1 LPGVEE
7 RAAQT
12 IIAREAAH
20 YCFPPYGGTGMQS
33 CAGVN
38 FSAMPRNRQ
47 SRIDATEDTPSTSGT
62 LYLVGTPIGNLEDIT
77 LRALRTLKEVDLIAC
92 EDTRQTQKLLNHYGI
107 EKHTV
112 SYHEHNELERAPEL
126 IVHLENGDDVAVVSD
141 AGMPG
146 VSDPG
151 YRLVA
156 LAVRHHIRV
165 VPIPGASA
173 FLSALVA
180 SGLPTDSFRFGG
192 FLPAKA
198 GARRSLLE
206 ASLSSSRTLIF
217 YEAPHRLVETMHDVV
232 EILGPERRVVVA
244 REVTKLHE
252 EFLRGRAAEL
262 LAELNKRGEIKG
274 EITLLIAK
282 AEEGAPA
289 PNSESLAVRMREL
302 MQTEGAEEKAALKQ
316 AAKEFG
322 LSKSEAYREWQ
333 RAK

>member
-1 LPGVEE
+1 MAKTIPNPRVNDDSEPV
-7 RAAQT
+7 AAG
-12 IIAREAAH
+12 I
-20 YCFPPYGGTGMQS
+20 
-33 CAGVN
+33 
-38 FSAMPRNRQ
+38 
-47 SRIDATEDTPSTSGT
+47 

-77 LRALRTLKEVDLIAC
+77 LRAVRTLKEVDLIAC
-92 EDTRQTQKLLNHYGI
+92 EDTRQTIKLLNHYGI
-107 EKHTV
+107 ERPTT
-112 SYHEHNELERAPEL
+112 SYHEHNELTRAPEL
-126 IVHLENGDDVAVVSD
+126 VVHLERGDNVALVSD

-180 SGLPTDSFRFGG
+180 SGLPTDSFHFSG

-198 GARRSLLE
+198 GARRSTLE
-206 ASLSSSRTLIF
+206 AVLLAPRTQIF
-217 YEAPHRLVETMHDVV
+217 YEAPHRIVETLHDIV
-232 EILGPERRVVVA
+232 EILGGERHVVIA

-252 EFLRGRAAEL
+252 EFLRGRADAL
-262 LAELNKRGEIKG
+262 LEQLERRGEMKG
-274 EITLLIAK
+274 EFTLLIGK
-282 AEEGAPA
+282 AEEGPPKQASVVKNVA
-289 PNSESLAVRMREL
+289 RRVREL
-302 MQTEGAEEKAALKQ
+302 MRSDELEEKAALKQ

-322 LSKSEAYREWQ
+322 LSKSEAYRELQ

>member
-1 LPGVEE
+1 VKRETNE
-7 RAAQT
+7 RDGDSET
-12 IIAREAAH
+12 
-20 YCFPPYGGTGMQS
+20 S
-33 CAGVN
+33 
-38 FSAMPRNRQ
+38 
-47 SRIDATEDTPSTSGT
+47 PSGSGI

-92 EDTRQTQKLLNHYGI
+92 EDTRQTQKLLNHYAI
-107 EKHTV
+107 EKRTV
-112 SYHEHNELERAPEL
+112 SYHDHNELERAAEL
-126 IVHLENGDDVAVVSD
+126 IVHLEKGEDVAVVSD

-192 FLPAKA
+192 FLPPKA
-198 GARRSLLE
+198 GARRTILE
-206 ASLSSSRTLIF
+206 SSQTSPRTLIF
-217 YEAPHRLVETMHDVV
+217 YEAPHRLVETMQEVV
-232 EILGPERRVVVA
+232 EILGPDRRVVVA

-252 EFLRGRAAEL
+252 EFLRGPAAEVL
-262 LAELNKRGEIKG
+262 DELKKRPEVKG

-282 AEEGAPA
+282 GDERPA
-289 PNSESLAVRMREL
+289 AQSSASVGTRVREL
-302 MQTEGAEEKAALKQ
+302 MQSEKMEEKNALKQ

>member
-1 LPGVEE
+1 VTRKTKAP
-7 RAAQT
+7 T
-12 IIAREAAH
+12 
-20 YCFPPYGGTGMQS
+20 
-33 CAGVN
+33 
-38 FSAMPRNRQ
+38 
-47 SRIDATEDTPSTSGT
+47 DDTDKGPNGSGT
-62 LYLVGTPIGNLEDIT
+62 LFLVGTPIGNLEDIT

-107 EKHTV
+107 EKRTV

-126 IVHLENGDDVAVVSD
+126 IVHLENGEDVAVVSD

-156 LAVRHHIRV
+156 LAVRHHVRV

-180 SGLPTDSFRFGG
+180 SGLPTDSFHFGG

-198 GARRSLLE
+198 GARRSTLE
-206 ASLSSSRTLIF
+206 SSRTSPRTLIF
-217 YEAPHRLVETMHDVV
+217 YEAPHRLLETMQDIVD
-232 EILGPERRVVVA
+232 ILGPDRRVVVG

-252 EFLRGRAAEL
+252 EFLRGHADKV
-262 LAELNKRGEIKG
+262 LAELNNRADIKG

-282 AEEGAPA
+282 ADQQTTAP
-289 PNSESLAVRMREL
+289 SSTTVSIRMREL
-302 MQTEGAEEKAALKQ
+302 MQAEGMEEKTALKQ